1 MPGESGAPALDFENY
16 KKFYGFG
23 IPKWSPYYYVTE
35 ADDKANSESLKR
47 FHNEGGGSLPTFKD
61 HEELRGHLLNMSDTE
76 LNRMRD
82 FGCGKPHWSP
92 YYVEAA
98 YQNEA
103 GVIPGDSQS
112 MKHTRPLKPPTPVSA
127 RSALPPSDSGSRQS
141 SRGSAVPN
149 LKMASS
155 MDATTFINSARSNR
169 SQLLASARS
178 AQASSRSNQNS
189 ARSTASMRES
199 RRIEDLLLTKEREIQ
214 ELREQLAMTKH

>member
-1 MPGESGAPALDFENY
+1 
-16 KKFYGFG
+16 
-23 IPKWSPYYYVTE
+23 
-35 ADDKANSESLKR
+35 
-47 FHNEGGGSLPTFKD
+47 
-61 HEELRGHLLNMSDTE
+61 
-76 LNRMRD
+76 
-82 FGCGKPHWSP
+82 
-92 YYVEAA
+92 
-98 YQNEA
+98 
-103 GVIPGDSQS
+103 

-214 ELREQLAMTKH
+214 ESIALDPTVASFWLQPDQHRLPPGATRIALAALRACGRVGELKIFS